1 MIRRFARTVLLLIR
15 IDARRPASWVAALA
29 AAAAQGALTAVGVPD
44 HGGTAQTCAAIAG
57 GFSCAAAIGAAA
69 VGMPGAAAG
78 RGATWCARAAWP
90 IAGAACAAILA
101 ATSGAGWH
109 GDLLVAIVAGA
120 LAEAAV
126 SLVAARRGATAADAA
141 SLGLVL
147 VTTSGVAA
155 VSLMPGLDRFA
166 PWTAAACFAAMAL
179 AAWAAARGRDGE
191 PAPATDVAWFGSV
204 LASTGLRRS
213 LTVGAMLGSLAG
225 MSAWF
230 FLAPVSAAIYPI
242 VAAGCFAC
250 LAVPQA
256 TLGPAPAADAWDVL
270 AQCAP
275 VAGTRRADAARWAWL
290 SVSMHAAILGWPA
303 VVAGLLGGLPAGQ
316 AGHGFSPLAAVAAV
330 ALSAAVVV
338 AVVAAAAK
346 FGASRESGFAVAAA
360 LVVACVLAIAWCLP
374 GLPGL
379 PSNPP

>member
-29 AAAAQGALTAVGVPD
+29 AAAAHGALTAVGTPCL
-44 HGGTAQTCAAIAG
+44 GGTAQTCAAITGA
-57 GFSCAAAIGAAA
+57 FSGAAAIGAAA

-78 RGATWCARAAWP
+78 RGSTWCARAAWP
-90 IAGAACAAILA
+90 IAGAASAAMLA
-101 ATSGAGWH
+101 AASGAGWH
-109 GDLLVAIVAGA
+109 GDLLAAILAGV

-147 VTTSGVAA
+147 VTASGMAA
-155 VSLMPGLDRFA
+155 VSLMPGPDRFA
-166 PWTAAACFAAMAL
+166 PWTAAACFAGMAL
-179 AAWAAARGRDGE
+179 AAWAAAHGRDGE
-191 PAPATDVAWFGSV
+191 PSPTTDVAWFGSV

-225 MSAWF
+225 MAAWF
-230 FLAPVSAAIYPI
+230 FVAPVSTAIYAI

-256 TLGPAPAADAWDVL
+256 TLGPAPAAEAWDVL
-270 AQCAP
+270 ARSAP
-275 VAGTRRADAARWAWL
+275 VAGTRWPDAARWAWL

-303 VVAGLLGGLPAGQ
+303 VVAALLGGLPAGQ
-316 AGHGFSPLAAVAAV
+316 SGHGFGPLAAVAAV

-338 AVVAAAAK
+338 AVVAAAAR

-360 LVVACVLAIAWCLP
+360 LVVAGVLATAWCLP
-374 GLPGL
+374 GLPEP
-379 PSNPP
+379 PSSPP